1 MNEVIERMIAFRS
14 MVITCDTCGES
25 ATRNHPGKGSG
36 SLGGYSDVQRMYTD
50 GTRYYGSPLRKGMG
64 SIIVQGNACG
74 ACVRAQA
81 QDKVR
86 VLSATYLPA
95 SMIRE
100 PRVNEMP

>member
-1 MNEVIERMIAFRS
+1 MNDIISTIIKLRS
-14 MVITCDTCGES
+14 KVITCETCGKV
-25 ATRNHPGKGSG
+25 ATRNHPGQG
-36 SLGGYSDVQRMYTD
+36 LGGFTDVQAMYQN
-50 GTRYYGSPLRKGMG
+50 GERYYGSPLTVGMG

-74 ACVRAQA
+74 ACVRSQA